1 MASGSPLCC
10 GLIWLVAE
18 AQHVPYNGD
27 TIHLE
32 GFPVTQT
39 ISINRTDTVRVGIA
53 YLSFILLGMPGAM
66 LGVAWFPAIANTFKL
81 DLDAVGALFIVTM
94 GSYFI
99 ASFISGRLV
108 NRFGFGTLLVG
119 GCLLSCIGLIG
130 YVIAPA
136 WALMVA
142 FGVLVGGGS
151 GVVDAGMNI
160 YFAAHYGPRLMNW
173 LHASFGVGAALS
185 PLLMTTILNGGG
197 EWRTGYIIVALLF
210 AGIGILFALTRGH
223 WNDSK
228 LASGREA
235 THRGVS
241 AWDTLRLPL
250 AWIGIGIFFLYG
262 GQETIPGYWG
272 FSLFTT
278 ARHLNAET
286 AGLLVSIYWLC
297 FTLGRVVFG
306 LMVSWVKDRI
316 LLNICVAGTIIGA
329 LLLWLP
335 PASEA
340 AATILNFV
348 GLGLFGFTI
357 GPIFALIITSTQER
371 LGPQHAPHAIGFQV
385 AAASIGGGLLP
396 GIAGR
401 LAVMNDNLE
410 VVPVF
415 LLVITAIM
423 VVLYIASTRS
433 VLSVHTQA
441 VPVGD

>member
-1 MASGSPLCC
+1 
-10 GLIWLVAE
+10 
-18 AQHVPYNGD
+18 
-27 TIHLE
+27 
-32 GFPVTQT
+32 VTQT
-39 ISINRTDTVRVGIA
+39 TTINRTDVVRVGIA
-53 YLSFILLGMPGAM
+53 YLSFIVLGMPGAM
-66 LGVAWFPAIANTFKL
+66 LGVAWSPAIANTFEL
-81 DLDAVGALFIVTM
+81 ELDAVGALFIVTM

-108 NRFGFGTLLVG
+108 NRFGFGTLLVAG
-119 GCLLSCIGLIG
+119 SLISGVGLVG
-130 YVIAPA
+130 YVLSPA

-173 LHASFGVGAALS
+173 LHASFGIGAALS
-185 PLLMTTILNGGG
+185 PLLMTGILNSGG
-197 EWRTGYIIVALLF
+197 EWRTGYIILALLF
-210 AGIGILFALTRGH
+210 AGIGILFGLTRGH
-223 WNDSK
+223 WNKSK
-228 LASGREA
+228 LASGSEA

-272 FSLFTT
+272 FSLFTE
-278 ARHLNAET
+278 ARRLNAET

-297 FTLGRVVFG
+297 FTLGRIVFG
-306 LMVSWVKDRI
+306 LIVSWVKART

-335 PASEA
+335 PAPEA
-340 AATILNFV
+340 PATILNFI

-371 LGPQHAPHAIGFQV
+371 LGPLHAPHAIGFQV
-385 AAASIGGGLLP
+385 AAASVGGGILP

-401 LAVMNDNLE
+401 LAVTNDSLE

-415 LLVITAIM
+415 LLVITLIM
-423 VVLYIASTRS
+423 VVLYIGSTRPA
-433 VLSVHTQA
+433 LSVHAQP
-441 VPVGD
+441 VPAGD